1 MQAFTR
7 RQFEQS
13 RKRLAT
19 VSVLA
24 LLASLIPVPSL
35 SAATTVAS
43 GSGLER
49 PYGIAFDASGSLF
62 VANEIEAGAAHI
74 SEVDITSGLVSL
86 FSDGASVGGFVGL
99 SGAAFSPTGVLHI
112 SDDSNRVFQ
121 VDEFGV
127 ATVFITDASIDS
139 NPNGIAFD
147 GSGNLYVTTA
157 GNGNVAKFDSTGVLV
172 DPNITVPDQTFS
184 VPQGIVV
191 DDVGGRVLVQDF
203 DGTIY
208 TINIATGATN
218 ILVESGA
225 DGGGHIA
232 LDSGGNLFITSFNEN
247 KVLRVDA
254 VDVSITTCDFVE
266 TPRGITFDSFGTLFV
281 TAFDTNEIVRI
292 DSCLGLP
299 PDAEPPGI
307 QVSLT
312 NNWVQGQGFAA
323 DSSVVVTINAG
334 SSFAVG
340 TDGAGNFF
348 ADPGQLG
355 DPDLVTG
362 DTVEVSDGTTT
373 RILILDGPL
382 SVEVVDDPAGAS
394 GVLPV
399 GADVQVDVGGEDCG
413 AGAFINDVDDG
424 STDGLWSIAF
434 TSECPAGFGR
444 NFGGQV
450 RVFDDD
456 GDATIAEPPEPPG
469 IQVSLTN
476 NWVQGQGFAADS
488 SVVVTINAG
497 SSFAV
502 GTDGAGNFFADPGQL
517 GDPDLVTGDT
527 VEVSDGTTTRILIL
541 DGPLSVE
548 VVDDPAGASGVLPVG
563 ADVQVDVG
571 GEDCGAGAFINDVDD
586 GSTDGLWSI
595 AFTSEC
601 PAGFGRNFGGQV
613 RVFDDDGDATIAEP
627 LPLPAFLVRQA
638 TPFHFIQW
646 NHVHGFNWP
655 EGVTVT
661 LNVYDDPVTPDL
673 LYTDQATAA
682 SIPGEPCCPGFVEFV
697 PDTFTFQAGHF
708 VELTDGTTTKTHVV
722 TELMITGF
730 DVDTDTVSG
739 TAEPDS
745 DVNVFVF
752 TEFGDIFR
760 HEIAD
765 SVTGEW
771 VADLR
776 VPGDELGEDVFDIAV
791 GSEIHV
797 SQTDEDNDSTDYQL
811 TVVFSVG
818 PIDGP
823 TEPVALGTDVELSAP
838 FNSPDVVAAS
848 WFWGDG
854 TVTAGTVDISGGGGS
869 TTASHD
875 YGEPGV
881 YEVSLSITD
890 NAGRTAGAS
899 FQFVVVFN
907 PAGGF
912 VTGGGWI
919 DSPAGAYAADP
930 TLTGQANFG
939 FVSKYKK
946 GANVPTGN
954 TNFQFQAG
962 DLHFQ
967 SASYD
972 WLVVAGQDRAKFK
985 GAGTINGAGDYG
997 FLLTAVDDPDG
1008 DAFRIKIWDKNDGD
1022 AVVYDNKLGSGEG
1035 SYGGT
1040 SLGGGNIVIH
1050 KTEFEG
1056 PLLNS
1061 ANGHFYEAVTV
1072 SGGID
1077 WFDAR
1082 VAAESRSF
1090 RGVHGHLVTITSA
1103 QENDFIA
1110 TNFPKAYPEIPLP
1123 RPPGCEVPTTV
1134 ENTCGFSYWFG
1145 GFQPLDSPEPDG
1157 DWRWVTGEPF
1167 DYTNWADDEPNN
1179 FLDRPEDCLA
1189 ALQISKWNDSSC
1201 YDRRHGGYVVEYDN
1215 G

>member
-19 VSVLA
+19 ASVLA

-334 SSFAVG
+334 SPFAVG

-450 RVFDDD
+450 
-456 GDATIAEPPEPPG
+456 
-469 IQVSLTN
+469 L
-476 NWVQGQGFAADS
+476 
-488 SVVVTINAG
+488 
-497 SSFAV
+497 
-502 GTDGAGNFFADPGQL
+502 L
-517 GDPDLVTGDT
+517 
-527 VEVSDGTTTRILIL
+527 
-541 DGPLSVE
+541 
-548 VVDDPAGASGVLPVG
+548 
-563 ADVQVDVG
+563 
-571 GEDCGAGAFINDVDD
+571 
-586 GSTDGLWSI
+586 
-595 AFTSEC
+595 
-601 PAGFGRNFGGQV
+601 
-613 RVFDDDGDATIAEP
+613 FDDDGDATIAEP

-722 TELMITGF
+722 TELIITGF

-930 TLTGQANFG
+930 TLTGPANFG